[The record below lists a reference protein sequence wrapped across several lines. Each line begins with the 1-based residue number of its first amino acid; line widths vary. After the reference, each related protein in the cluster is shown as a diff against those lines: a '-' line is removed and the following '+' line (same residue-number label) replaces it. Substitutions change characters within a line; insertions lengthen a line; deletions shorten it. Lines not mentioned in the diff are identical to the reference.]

1 MTAVTFN
8 QDRVNRIA
16 IFLIALL
23 CYGYFF
29 PRWADN
35 NQNSRLNMVVAVVDD
50 GTLQIDRYVH
60 GQLGFGKTVDYAK
73 VSDHYYSDKAP
84 GAAFLGIPVYAS
96 LRLALDWP
104 VMERLTERLANS
116 EAFKATLRES
126 GSGVVQD
133 KVRYALAQVT
143 LSFLIGAIP
152 SALLCVLLYQLARG
166 FGGRPNTSAFVAL
179 AYGLLTPAFAYA
191 NTFYGHQLSAVMLV
205 AAFYLIFTLEQPGAP
220 RPSVLRSLA
229 IGLLL
234 GYSVMTEFP
243 AVLVAGILTLYAI
256 YVFLRRAAGGHLI
269 WVCIGLAACAAALM
283 IYNNAIFGG
292 PFKLGYS
299 SSELWQQ
306 QHSAGFMSLTLPH
319 WEAAFGITFSP
330 FRGLFVLSPIMVLA
344 LPGFALWWRSGEG
357 RATCLASLF
366 SVLAMFL
373 FNASSIMWWGGFAV
387 GPRYFLPGLPFMAL
401 ALIFLVDP
409 AARGDLKT
417 RPVWLTLLI
426 VLLSAWSLVATW
438 GLTLAEQAFP
448 PDTIFNPLVEYALP
462 NWLAG
467 NIARNAGTV
476 VGFKG
481 HLGLLPLAATCAVVT
496 LVWWMASRLAA
507 AERPVEVRPPNPA
520 GATRMV

>member
-1 MTAVTFN
+1 MFN
-8 QDRVNRIA
+8 HDRVNRIA

-50 GTLQIDRYVH
+50 GTFRIDRYVH
-60 GQLGFGKTVDYAK
+60 GQLGYGKTVDYAK
-73 VSDHYYSDKAP
+73 VGGHYYSDKAP
-84 GAAFLGIPVYAS
+84 GAAFLGIPIYAG
-96 LRLALDWP
+96 LRFALDWP
-104 VMERLTERLANS
+104 VMDRLTERLANS

-126 GSGVVQD
+126 GSSVMQD
-133 KVRYALAQVT
+133 KVRYAVAQVA
-143 LSFLIGAIP
+143 LSFLTNAVP

-166 FGGRPNTSAFVAL
+166 FGARPSASAFVAL

-191 NTFYGHQLSAVMLV
+191 NAFYGHQLSATLLV
-205 AAFYLIFTLEQPGAP
+205 AAFYLIFTLGQSGAP
-220 RPSVLRSLA
+220 QPSALRSLA

-234 GYSVMTEFP
+234 GYSVVTEFP
-243 AVLVAGILTLYAI
+243 AALVAGILTLYAI
-256 YVFLRRAAGGHLI
+256 YVYLRRAAGGHLV
-269 WVCIGLAACAAALM
+269 WVFIGLAACTAALM

-330 FRGLFVLSPIMVLA
+330 FRGLFVLSPIMLLA
-344 LPGFALWWRSGEG
+344 LPGFVLWWHSGEA
-357 RATCLASLF
+357 RAACLVSLF
-366 SVLAMFL
+366 SALAMFL

-401 ALIFLVDP
+401 ALVFVVDP
-409 AARGDLKT
+409 TARGDLKA
-417 RPVWLTLLI
+417 RPFWLTLLI
-426 VLLSAWSLVATW
+426 LFLSAWSLVATW

-476 VGFKG
+476 IGFKG
-481 HLGLLPLAATCAVVT
+481 YSSLLPLAAACVAVAVV
-496 LVWWMASRLAA
+496 WWAAFRLAA
-507 AERPVEVRPPNPA
+507 AERPVDMRMVNPA
-520 GATRMV
+520 GATRIAG

>member
-8 QDRVNRIA
+8 HDRVNRIA

-50 GTLQIDRYVH
+50 GTFQIDRYVH

-73 VSDHYYSDKAP
+73 VGDHYYSDKAP
-84 GAAFLGIPVYAS
+84 GVAFLGIPIYAG
-96 LRLALDWP
+96 LRLTLDWP
-104 VMERLTERLANS
+104 VMDRLTERLANS

-126 GSGVVQD
+126 GSGVVED
-133 KVRYALAQVT
+133 KVRYALAQVA
-143 LSFLIGAIP
+143 LSFLTNAIP

-166 FGGRPNTSAFVAL
+166 FGARPSTSAFVAL

-191 NTFYGHQLSAVMLV
+191 NAFYGHQLSAAMLV
-205 AAFYLIFTLEQPGAP
+205 AAFYLIFSLGKPDAP
-220 RPSVLRSLA
+220 RPSAPRALA

-234 GYSVMTEFP
+234 GYSVVTEFP
-243 AVLVAGILTLYAI
+243 AALVAGILALYAI
-256 YVFLRRAAGGHLI
+256 YMFLRRAASGGLV
-269 WVCIGLAACAAALM
+269 WVFIGLSVCAAALM
-283 IYNNAIFGG
+283 IYNNAVFGG

-306 QHSAGFMSLTLPH
+306 QHSAGLMSLTLPH

-330 FRGLFVLSPIMVLA
+330 FRGLFVLSPIMLLA
-344 LPGFALWWRSGEG
+344 LPGFVLWWRSGEA
-357 RATCLASLF
+357 RAACLVSLF

-387 GPRYFLPGLPFMAL
+387 GPRYLLPGLPFMAL
-401 ALIFLVDP
+401 ALIFVVDP
-409 AARGDLKT
+409 AARRDLKA
-417 RPVWLTLLI
+417 RPAWLTLLI
-426 VLLSAWSLVATW
+426 VFLSAWSLVATW

-467 NIARNAGTV
+467 NVARNVGTV

-481 HLGLLPLAATCAVVT
+481 YSSLLPLVATCAVVT

-507 AERPVEVRPPNPA
+507 AERPVVRTVNPA